1 MIADVESD
9 DPIAPIGDTLSVY
22 EGAEAQQCLRLS
34 EKLFAARQERD
45 QLANQLKATVLE
57 LMEAR
62 ATIDNLKHHL
72 NGYKK

>member
-34 EKLFAARQERD
+34 EKLF
-45 QLANQLKATVLE
+45 
-57 LMEAR
+57 EAR
-62 ATIDNLKHHL
+62 KELALWRAQALASMRELAELK
-72 NGYKK
+72 GTQ

>member
-1 MIADVESD
+1 MNT
-9 DPIAPIGDTLSVY
+9 DTDTD
-22 EGAEAQQCLRLS
+22 EQGQNAT
-34 EKLFAARQERD
+34 RQERD

-62 ATIDNLKHHL
+62 ATIENLKHHL

>member
-34 EKLFAARQERD
+34 EKLFEARKERD
-45 QLANQLKATVLE
+45 QLADQLV
-57 LMEAR
+57 EAR
-62 ATIDNLKHHL
+62 ATIENLKYHL
-72 NGYKK
+72 NRYKK

>member
-34 EKLFAARQERD
+34 EKLFEARKERD
-45 QLANQLKATVLE
+45 QLADQLV
-57 LMEAR
+57 EAR
-62 ATIDNLKHHL
+62 AEINNLKHHL
-72 NGYKK
+72 YGYKK

>member
-1 MIADVESD
+1 MTD
-9 DPIAPIGDTLSVY
+9 DPERTPVY
-22 EGAEAQQCLRLS
+22 PTEADRQCLKLS
-34 EKLFAARQERD
+34 ETLFATRQERD

-62 ATIDNLKHHL
+62 ATIEKLKHHL